1 MQQRTEEVGWLEQLF
16 GTRRPLIGMVHL
28 LPLPGSPGWRG
39 DLESVLGLARAD
51 ATALAEGGF
60 HGVIVENHGD
70 MPFSKGPV
78 ETHTVAAMALAVQAV
93 SDAIALPVGVN
104 VMRNDAISALALA
117 VVTGVRFIR
126 VNVLHG
132 VMAAEEGVIEG
143 QAYDALRYRK
153 THCAEVRILADV
165 LVKHATPLDGTDI
178 VRVAK
183 ATLHRG
189 GADALIVSGPVTS
202 EPTDLQDLAKVREAL
217 PEAPLFVGSGVT
229 EDSVEGLLK
238 VADGIIVGTNL
249 KRDGIIENP
258 VDLARV
264 KRLAQRAGA
273 A

>member
-39 DLESVLGLARAD
+39 DLESVLSPARAD

-60 HGVIVENHGD
+60 HGVIVENHRD
-70 MPFSKGPV
+70 MPFSKGRVDP
-78 ETHTVAAMALAVQAV
+78 HTVAAMSLAIQAV
-93 SDAIALPVGVN
+93 GEAVALPVGVN
-104 VMRNDAISALALA
+104 VMRNDALSALALA
-117 VVTGVRFIR
+117 AVTGASFIR

-132 VMAAEEGVIEG
+132 VMAAEEGIIEG
-143 QAYDALRYRK
+143 QAYDVLRYRN
-153 THCAEVRILADV
+153 THCPDVRILADI
-165 LVKHATPLDGTDI
+165 LVKHATPLDGAGI
-178 VRVAK
+178 VRAAR

-189 GADALIVSGPVTS
+189 GADALIVSGPVTG
-202 EPTDLQDLAKVREAL
+202 EPADLHDLAKVRDAL

-238 VADGIIVGTNL
+238 VANGVIVGTSL

-258 VDLARV
+258 VDLDRV
-264 KRLAQRAGA
+264 KRLAHRAGA